1 MQHVVGEIRLRQ
13 WRARH
18 RLTLEEVADLLG
30 VSSSQLSRLE
40 RGERGIRPLDR
51 VRYAR
56 LLGVRVAEI
65 FPLEA
70 SDR

>member
-1 MQHVVGEIRLRQ
+1 MQDVVEEIRLRE
-13 WRARH
+13 WRERH

-56 LLGVRVAEI
+56 LLGVRVAEL
-65 FPLEA
+65 FP
-70 SDR
+70 R